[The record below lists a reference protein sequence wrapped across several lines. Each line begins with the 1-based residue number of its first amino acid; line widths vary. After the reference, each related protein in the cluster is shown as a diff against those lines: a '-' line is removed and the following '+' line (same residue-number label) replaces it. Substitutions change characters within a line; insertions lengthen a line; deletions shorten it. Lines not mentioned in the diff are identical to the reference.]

1 MVELVLRVVV
11 SLGVVLGLFWT
22 VARLGSR
29 KMGGVRGGALVRV
42 RSRQALSRGSSLA
55 VVEVG
60 SRVLVVGV
68 SDSGVRL
75 LTELDPCELE
85 GEAAGVTGVTGGVGP
100 TVRPAGQAGALS
112 GRRGET
118 RPRLATVR
126 RAAGAHAA
134 ETAPLAGSIL
144 APTTWRQAWAA
155 ATDRTGRS
163 EVPAGETA

>member
-1 MVELVLRVVV
+1 MVELALRVVV

-29 KMGGVRGGALVRV
+29 KMGGRGGALVRV

-68 SDSGVRL
+68 SDAGVRL

-85 GEAAGVTGVTGGVGP
+85 VDPADVAEVTVLPAAP
-100 TVRPAGQAGALS
+100 
-112 GRRGET
+112 GET
-118 RPRLATVR
+118 RRAAAPVR
-126 RAAGAHAA
+126 ASRSAGAHAA
-134 ETAPLAGSIL
+134 DTAPLGGSIL

-155 ATDRTGRS
+155 ATARTRPA
-163 EVPAGETA
+163 ETPAGDTA